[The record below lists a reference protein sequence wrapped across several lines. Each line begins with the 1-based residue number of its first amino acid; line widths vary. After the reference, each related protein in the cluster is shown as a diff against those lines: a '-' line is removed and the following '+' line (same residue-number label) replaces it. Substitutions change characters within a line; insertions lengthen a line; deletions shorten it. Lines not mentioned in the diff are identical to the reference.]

1 MNLNNIFPKQYT
13 KLWCMLTLIK
23 QTHPGNNMLKKTHFT
38 AHLKLFFLQTPLK
51 FVWYTSRFTGKVNA
65 LLSNVS

>member
-1 MNLNNIFPKQYT
+1 
-13 KLWCMLTLIK
+13 MLTLIK
-23 QTHPGNNMLKKTHFT
+23 QTNPGNNMLKKTHFT

-51 FVWYTSRFTGKVNA
+51 FVWYTSRFTGKVKA